1 MKFPVE
7 VCWLLA
13 CCRRKVEGPE
23 RPKDADEDQSF
34 DANLRRAYG
43 AINSCN
49 GYSRLLTITLTT
61 CATLLVFAIVYQ
73 PDLTFSAARN
83 LDYYYFDHVLSP
95 SRTDDN
101 VGRIAVPAALLYYI
115 KVRAFKV
122 VPHAHMLSLLGAG
135 V

>member
-1 MKFPVE
+1 
-7 VCWLLA
+7 
-13 CCRRKVEGPE
+13 VEGPE
-23 RPKDADEDQSF
+23 RPTNAEDDRSF
-34 DANLRRAYG
+34 DANLRRAYS

-73 PDLTFSAARN
+73 PDLTFSSARN

-95 SRTDDN
+95 SRTDDS

-115 KVRAFKV
+115 KVHGIELVSYA
-122 VPHAHMLSLLGAG
+122 HALSFLLLQLGN
-135 V
+135 